1 MKPHETLDR
10 FDDYLAGRGLTL
22 NAVVIGGAALSLLGV
37 ITRETR
43 DCDVMHPALTD
54 EIIEAAKAFAIE
66 MSALG
71 SPLAEDWLNNNPAEV
86 AELLPKGWLARSQVV
101 FAGKALTVLSLC
113 RADLL
118 LTKLFAYCDRG
129 TDIGDCF
136 ALKPGVEEL
145 REARLWVEKQDANPD
160 WPKHVEESLRD
171 LARRLGYEL

>member
-1 MKPHETLDR
+1 MKPHETLER

-43 DCDVMHPALTD
+43 DCDVMHPMLTD
-54 EIIEAAKAFAIE
+54 EIIEAAKSFAIE
-66 MSALG
+66 MSAQD
-71 SPLAEDWLNNNPAEV
+71 SPLADDWLNNNPMQV

-129 TDIGDCF
+129 TDIGDCI
-136 ALKPGVEEL
+136 ALKPSVEEL
-145 REARLWVEKQDANPD
+145 KAARLWVEAQDANTD
-160 WPKHVEESLRD
+160 WPNHVEESLRD